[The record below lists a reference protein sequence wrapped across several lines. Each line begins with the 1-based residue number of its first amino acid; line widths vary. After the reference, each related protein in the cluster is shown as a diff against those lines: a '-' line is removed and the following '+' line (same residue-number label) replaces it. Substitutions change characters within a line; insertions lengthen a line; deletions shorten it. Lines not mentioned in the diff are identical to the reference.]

1 MLHWHILDQLSK
13 FTNPLGEWRK
23 KSDDTLDAV
32 TKIVVDMADAYEK
45 LASILIASKP
55 AACVYIIEAALKH
68 INDRADFVNNQE
80 LQEIDRR
87 LQLTL
92 NGFKSRWEG

>member
-1 MLHWHILDQLSK
+1 MLHWHILEQLSK
-13 FTNPLGEWRK
+13 FTTPLGEWRK

-32 TKIVVDMADAYEK
+32 TKIVVDMADAHKE
-45 LASILIASKP
+45 LAPILIASKP

-68 INDRADFVNNQE
+68 NKDKADIVNIRE

-92 NGFKSRWEG
+92 SGFKSRWEG